1 MTRVLFAGLFHET
14 HTFLPETTPLSAF
27 EVLKGEAMFRRE
39 GDGSNFDG
47 FLERA
52 KAHGWTVLPT
62 ADYQAM
68 PSGTVEHAVF
78 EAFWRDVESA
88 MAKLKGTPIDAV
100 FLLLHGAMATD
111 KEVDPEGEFLERLKP
126 LLPKGTPI
134 FGVFDLHA
142 NFTQRIID
150 LSDCLVAYRENPH
163 VDAREATMRAADLL
177 DRCLRTKT
185 IPKHYWR
192 RPPLMWP
199 PTGLG
204 TADTPMKD
212 LEAMARRIEAEVPG
226 VWVANVIAG
235 FAFADAPDVGVSFS
249 IVSDGDPK
257 AVEAALDKLEAEAI
271 RLRKAGTPRDRSVD
285 EVLQKI
291 LPVKEGPV
299 LLVEPSDNI
308 GGGTTGDSTGILR
321 ALLKH
326 KVRDSAVVIADPEA
340 VAALTK
346 VKAGE
351 TVRIAIGG
359 KRNPFDEGPVE
370 LEVTLE
376 SKSDGRF
383 TLEDPNSHLAAFG
396 QSIDMGPSAVVEHE
410 GIRIL
415 LTSKKI
421 PPWDLGQLRSQG
433 IEPTRLKVIGVKAAV
448 AHRRAYDPI
457 TKASY
462 TVATP
467 GPGMSDLTKFPYKKL
482 KRPIYPLDEIAS

>member
-14 HTFLPETTPLSAF
+14 HTFLPEKTPLSSW
-27 EVLKGEAMFRRE
+27 EVLKGEDMFRRE

-47 FLERA
+47 FLSRA

-78 EAFWRDVESA
+78 EAFWRDVERA
-88 MAKLKGTPIDAV
+88 MAKLEGTPIDAV
-100 FLLLHGAMATD
+100 FLLLHGAMVTD
-111 KEVDPEGEFLERLKP
+111 EEVDPEGELLERLRP

-142 NFTQRIID
+142 NFTRRIID
-150 LSDCLVAYRENPH
+150 RSDCLVAYRENPH

-177 DRCLRTKT
+177 DRCLKTKK
-185 IPKHYWR
+185 IPKQYWR

-212 LEAMARRIEAEVPG
+212 LEAMARKIEAEVPG

-235 FAFADAPDVGVSFS
+235 FAFADAPEVGVSFS

-257 AVEAALDKLEAEAI
+257 AVEAALDRLEAEAI

-285 EVLQKI
+285 EVLKSI

-308 GGGTTGDSTGILR
+308 GGGTTGDGTGILR
-321 ALLKH
+321 ALLRH
-326 KVRDSAVVIADPEA
+326 KVRESAVIIADPES
-340 VAALTK
+340 VAALAGVT
-346 VKAGE
+346 VGGKAKL
-351 TVRIAIGG
+351 AIGG

-370 LEVTLE
+370 LSVTLI

-383 TLEDPNSHLAAFG
+383 TLEDPKSHLAAFG
-396 QSIDMGPSAVVEHE
+396 QTIEMGPSAVVEHE
-410 GIRIL
+410 GVQIL

-433 IEPTRLKVIGVKAAV
+433 IEPTKLKVIGVKAAV
-448 AHRRAYDPI
+448 AHRAAYNPI

-462 TVATP
+462 TVETP
-467 GPGMSDLTKFPYKKL
+467 GPGMSDLTKFPYRKV
-482 KRPIYPLDEIAS
+482 KRPLYPLDEIAS

>member
-14 HTFLPETTPLSAF
+14 HTFLPETTPLAAF

-47 FLERA
+47 FLARA
-52 KAHGWTVLPT
+52 RAHGWTVLPT

-68 PSGTVEHAVF
+68 PSGTVEHVVF

-100 FLLLHGAMATD
+100 FLLLHGAMVTD
-111 KEVDPEGEFLERLKP
+111 REVDPEGEFLERLKP
-126 LLPKGTPI
+126 LLPAGTPI

-142 NFTQRIID
+142 NFTRRIID

-177 DRCLRTKT
+177 DRCLRTKKV
-185 IPKHYWR
+185 PKHYWR

-204 TADTPMKD
+204 TADTPMRD

-226 VWVANVIAG
+226 IWVANVIAG

-249 IVSDGDPK
+249 IVSDGDAK
-257 AVEAALDKLEAEAI
+257 AAEAALDRLEAEAI
-271 RLRKAGTPRDRSVD
+271 RLRKAGTPSDQPVD
-285 EVLQKI
+285 EVLKRI
-291 LPVKEGPV
+291 LPIKDGPV

-308 GGGTTGDSTGILR
+308 GGGTAGDGTGILR

-326 KVRDSAVVIADPEA
+326 KVRESAVIIADPES
-340 VAALTK
+340 VAALARVK
-346 VKAGE
+346 VGDTARL
-351 TVRIAIGG
+351 VIGG

-370 LEVTLE
+370 LAVTLR
-376 SKSDGRF
+376 SRSDGRF
-383 TLEDPNSHLAAFG
+383 TLEDPKSHLAAFG
-396 QSIDMGPSAVVEHE
+396 QTIEMGPCAVVEHE
-410 GIRIL
+410 GVQIL
-415 LTSKKI
+415 LTSRKI

-448 AHRRAYDPI
+448 AHRAAYNPI

-462 TVATP
+462 TVHTP
-467 GPGMSDLTKFPYKKL
+467 GPGMSDLTKFPYRKV
-482 KRPIYPLDEIAS
+482 KRPLYPLDEVAG